1 MNPLIA
7 VPLMISAELLITTL
21 FCEGPSTSLYASTCI
36 PNILCFSH
44 VVCKQIV
51 NKQLDFL
58 KSRGKFQLKVHPL

>member
-7 VPLMISAELLITTL
+7 VPLMISAELLITSL
-21 FCEGPSTSLYASTCI
+21 FCEGPSTSLFASTCR

-51 NKQLDFL
+51 NKQ
-58 KSRGKFQLKVHPL
+58 KFQLKVHAL